1 MTELEKKVFDF
12 INDNTDEDSMECVD
26 INDLSN
32 GLNESP
38 NVLRGVIAS
47 LVKKDRI
54 WVEEYDANFETN
66 YFYWVR

>member
-1 MTELEKKVFDF
+1 MTELETKVFDF
-12 INDNTDEDSMECVD
+12 IKDNTDEDSMECVD

-38 NVLRGVIAS
+38 NVLRGVVAS
-47 LVKKDRI
+47 LVKKDLI
-54 WVEEYDANFETN
+54 WVEEYDANMETN